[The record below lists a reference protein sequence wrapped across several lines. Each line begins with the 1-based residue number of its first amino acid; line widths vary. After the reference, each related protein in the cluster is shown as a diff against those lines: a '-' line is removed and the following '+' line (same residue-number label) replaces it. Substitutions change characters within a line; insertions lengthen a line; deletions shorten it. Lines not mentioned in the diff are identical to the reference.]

1 MLELPDQM
9 NQFTITFNA
18 SCSSPIEPLS
28 DRRPQKI
35 IKYQKNH
42 HMYARYYN
50 SSQLWLSVV
59 WKDLN
64 FFLLP
69 CTPQENISN
78 QCLWKVILQW
88 SGEFDEVW
96 PFYYVYFINIM
107 LQEFLFFFF
116 CLNTVILR
124 FNPNFH
130 LFVSGCQFL
139 SIPEWGAISLLHNIE
154 SLQ

>member
-64 FFLLP
+64 FFFVALYTTRKHIKSVSL
-69 CTPQENISN
+69 ESN
-78 QCLWKVILQW
+78 
-88 SGEFDEVW
+88 
-96 PFYYVYFINIM
+96 PTM
-107 LQEFLFFFF
+107 
-116 CLNTVILR
+116 
-124 FNPNFH
+124 
-130 LFVSGCQFL
+130 
-139 SIPEWGAISLLHNIE
+139 EW
-154 SLQ
+154 